1 MSTVELYWGPG
12 CSSCLRVKEFLTKH
26 DVAFEAVNI
35 IGSADGTGDG
45 MARMRARGFD
55 MAPVVCLGDRCV
67 SGVDI
72 PAVAALL
79 GIDHTPHPVLP
90 PDRLYPKMVAVL
102 DALVRYARQIPYER
116 LTHRSP
122 DRDRTFRELLL
133 HAMDA
138 PWAFVLGYE
147 TGREQWRHPA
157 MTEAKTP
164 TMTGEEIAAYGLRV
178 REVLTTWWETAGRFD
193 ELDRV
198 IESYWGAQSLL
209 DCMER
214 ETWHSAQHARQVLMF
229 LDQLGIEPDGRLTG
243 DDLAGLPL
251 PDHVWS

>member
-12 CSSCLRVKEFLTKH
+12 CSSCLRVKEFLAKNG
-26 DVAFEAVNI
+26 VEFEAVNI
-35 IGSADGTGDG
+35 VAGGDG

-55 MAPVVCLGDRCV
+55 MAPVVCRDDRCV

-79 GIDHTPHPVLP
+79 DIEYTPHPVLP
-90 PDRLYPKMVAVL
+90 PEVLYPKMVAVL

-116 LTHRSP
+116 LTHKSP
-122 DRDRTFRELLL
+122 DRDRTFRELIL

-147 TGREQWRHPA
+147 TGREQWRYPA
-157 MTEAKTP
+157 MVEAKSS
-164 TMTGEEIAAYGLRV
+164 TMTGEEIAAYGSRV
-178 REVLTTWWETAGRFD
+178 RDTLTEWWDQAGRHD
-193 ELDRV
+193 PLDRV

-209 DCMER
+209 DCLER
-214 ETWHSAQHARQVLMF
+214 ETWHSAQHTRQVLMF
-229 LDQLGIEPDGRLTG
+229 LEQLDIEPDGPLSA

-251 PDHVWS
+251 PDHVWA

>member
-12 CSSCLRVKEFLTKH
+12 CSSCLRAKEFLAKH
-26 DVAFEAVNI
+26 GVDFEAVNI
-35 IGSADGTGDG
+35 VGGGEG
-45 MARMRARGFD
+45 MARMLARGFD

-72 PAVAALL
+72 PAVASLL
-79 GIDHTPHPVLP
+79 GIDYTPHPVLA
-90 PDRLYPKMVAVL
+90 PDQLYPKMLAVL
-102 DALVRYARQIPYER
+102 DGLVRYARQIPDEG

-122 DRDRTFRELLL
+122 DRDRTFRELIL

-147 TGREQWRHPA
+147 TGREQWRYPA
-157 MTEAKTP
+157 MVEAKNSS
-164 TMTGEEIAAYGLRV
+164 MSGEEIAAYGLRI
-178 REVLTTWWETAGRFD
+178 RDVLVGWWRNAGRFD
-193 ELDRV
+193 PLEQV

-229 LDQLGIEPDGRLTG
+229 LDQLGITADGPLR
-243 DDLAGLPL
+243 DEDLAGLPL

>member
-1 MSTVELYWGPG
+1 VSVELYWGPG
-12 CSSCLRVKEFLTKH
+12 CTSCVRVKEFLTRH
-26 DVAFEAVNI
+26 DVPFDAVNI
-35 IGSADGTGDG
+35 IGGGDG

-55 MAPVVCLGDRCV
+55 MAPVVCRDDVCV

-79 GIDHTPHPVLP
+79 DIEYTPHPVLP
-90 PDRLYPKMVAVL
+90 PQELYPKMVAVL
-102 DALVRYARQIPYER
+102 DALVRYARQIPYDE

-147 TGREQWRHPA
+147 TGREQWRYPA
-157 MTEAKTP
+157 MVESKTP
-164 TMTGEEIAAYGLRV
+164 TMTGEEIAEYGERV
-178 REVLTTWWETAGRFD
+178 RMVLTGWWERAGRHD
-193 ELDRV
+193 PLDNV
-198 IESYWGAQSLL
+198 IESYWGAQSLH

-229 LDQLGIEPDGRLTG
+229 LDRLGIIPDGPLTP
-243 DDLAGLPL
+243 DTLAGLPL
-251 PDHVWS
+251 PDHVWA